1 MSNYPQEAEFEQ
13 ALGELTSTLGSFL
26 KKNPEYQKALDIVQ
40 IPERI
45 ITFRVVW
52 EDDKG
57 ECHVN
62 RGYRVQFNSALG
74 PYKGGLR
81 FHPTVN
87 LSILNSSF
95 LLRFL
100 GFEQIFKNALT
111 GLPMG
116 GAKGGADFD
125 PKGKTD
131 AELRRFTKA
140 FATELQR
147 HIGPNTDVPAGDI
160 GQVAQ
165 FAALK
170 VMELGGVV
178 LSLSDSKGT
187 MLAKDTSK
195 GFTKEMIEKVYE
207 IKTARKELS
216 TLGDEGGALVFHG
229 DGARPWELVDKY
241 DIALPC
247 ATQNEMNAKEAEAAV
262 SKGCRY
268 VAEGSNMGL
277 EQSAIDVLEKTRM
290 AKGKNGTWYG
300 PGKAANSGGVA
311 VSGLEMAQNSQ
322 RLTWAPEEVDEKLKA
337 IMKQC
342 YENCY
347 KTGAAFPPEGDK
359 AAEELPSL
367 VVGSNVAG
375 FKKVADAM
383 RQHGDWW

>member
-1 MSNYPQEAEFEQ
+1 ASAYSGKKVAV
-13 ALGELTSTLGSFL
+13 SGS
-26 KKNPEYQKALDIVQ
+26 
-40 IPERI
+40 
-45 ITFRVVW
+45 
-52 EDDKG
+52 
-57 ECHVN
+57 
-62 RGYRVQFNSALG
+62 
-74 PYKGGLR
+74 
-81 FHPTVN
+81 
-87 LSILNSSF
+87 
-95 LLRFL
+95 
-100 GFEQIFKNALT
+100 
-111 GLPMG
+111 
-116 GAKGGADFD
+116 
-125 PKGKTD
+125 
-131 AELRRFTKA
+131 
-140 FATELQR
+140 
-147 HIGPNTDVPAGDI
+147 